1 MSKRTIRWS
10 KRALRRLEQI
20 GTVIAKD
27 NPLAAA
33 RVVARLSIAVEALA
47 DQPALGRVGRITET
61 RELVFADIPYLIPY
75 RVSGTDILILTILH
89 GAQKHPD
96 EL

>member
-20 GTVIAKD
+20 GTVIAND

-33 RVVARLSIAVEALA
+33 RVVARLSLAVAALSEH
-47 DQPALGRVGRITET
+47 PAIGRVGRIAGT

-75 RVSGTDILILTILH
+75 RVSANDILILTILH
-89 GAQKHPD
+89 GAQKRPD
-96 EL
+96 EI

>member
-20 GTVIAKD
+20 GAVIAED

-33 RVVARLSIAVEALA
+33 RVVARLSIAIEALA
-47 DQPALGRVGRITET
+47 DHPAIGRVGRIAGT
-61 RELVFADIPYLIPY
+61 RELVFADIPYIIPY
-75 RVSGTDILILTILH
+75 RVSANDIVVLTILH

-96 EL
+96 VI

>member
-89 GAQKHPD
+89 GA
-96 EL
+96 

>member
-1 MSKRTIRWS
+1 
-10 KRALRRLEQI
+10 
-20 GTVIAKD
+20 
-27 NPLAAA
+27 LAAA

-75 RVSGTDILILTILH
+75 RVSGTDILILTILP